1 MEQKQRSVLYNMQ
14 RRTPMKRVLLA
25 LAAMTLAGAAGLAVA
40 GSAQDSK
47 EVRAKDCVEPGVE
60 ARCLMVKDVKSGKLY
75 NVFIKE
81 PRPAIGDGIEFTAV
95 PYDGVTY
102 CMQGIPVQVTRWE
115 RKNDLKCSP
124 VEKPKQ

>member
-1 MEQKQRSVLYNMQ
+1 MLIPALPLRKRSLY
-14 RRTPMKRVLLA
+14 PE
-25 LAAMTLAGAAGLAVA
+25 
-40 GSAQDSK
+40 SK
-47 EVRAKDCVEPGVE
+47 EVHAQGCVEPGVE
-60 ARCLMVKDVKSGKLY
+60 IRCLIVKDVKSGKLY

-102 CMQGIPVQVTRWE
+102 CMQGTPVQVTRWE

-124 VEKPKQ
+124 VEKPRQ

>member
-1 MEQKQRSVLYNMQ
+1 
-14 RRTPMKRVLLA
+14 MKRMLLA
-25 LAAMTLAGAAGLAVA
+25 LAAVTLAGAAGLAGVGQA
-40 GSAQDSK
+40 PESK
-47 EVRAKDCVEPGVE
+47 EVRVQGCVEPGIE

-102 CMQGIPVQVTRWE
+102 CMQGIAVQVTRWA
-115 RKNDLKCSP
+115 RKNDLKCSQG
-124 VEKPKQ
+124 EKPKQ

>member
-1 MEQKQRSVLYNMQ
+1 
-14 RRTPMKRVLLA
+14 MKRVLLA

-81 PRPAIGDGIEFTAV
+81 PRPAIGDGIEFSAV
-95 PYDGVTY
+95 PYDGATY
-102 CMQGIPVQVTRWE
+102 CMQGIAVQVIGWK
-115 RKNDLKCSP
+115 RKDGLKCSQG
-124 VEKPKQ
+124 EKPRQ